1 MGNRFCV
8 LCSDCQKKRSKIWLR
23 TLVFLIFTIR
33 VMMIIRFLRGILSEI
48 SFYFL
53 WQSILSEMM
62 EKGLFGILEILF
74 ISMWSSNLW
83 IRIFFCSRLSSI
95 LIDEQ
100 AKVLSGV
107 FLRDWSWKNLLVGLR
122 LRLILIFLKGNIWGY
137 VEDSK
142 SPVMGIGLLE
152 SGRFLFRMEKS
163 ILSKGK
169 RRFGRRSLS

>member
-1 MGNRFCV
+1 
-8 LCSDCQKKRSKIWLR
+8 
-23 TLVFLIFTIR
+23 
-33 VMMIIRFLRGILSEI
+33 MIIRFLREILSEI

-74 ISMWSSNLW
+74 ISMWSSNFW

-107 FLRDWSWKNLLVGLR
+107 CLRDWSWKNLLVG
-122 LRLILIFLKGNIWGY
+122 
-137 VEDSK
+137 
-142 SPVMGIGLLE
+142 
-152 SGRFLFRMEKS
+152 
-163 ILSKGK
+163 
-169 RRFGRRSLS
+169 

>member
-1 MGNRFCV
+1 MENRFCAP
-8 LCSDCQKKRSKIWLR
+8 CYDCQKKRSKIWLR

-33 VMMIIRFLRGILSEI
+33 VMTIIWFLRGILSEI

-53 WQSILSEMM
+53 WQSILLEMM

-74 ISMWSSNLW
+74 ISMWSSNFW

-152 SGRFLFRMEKS
+152 SGRFLLLMEKS